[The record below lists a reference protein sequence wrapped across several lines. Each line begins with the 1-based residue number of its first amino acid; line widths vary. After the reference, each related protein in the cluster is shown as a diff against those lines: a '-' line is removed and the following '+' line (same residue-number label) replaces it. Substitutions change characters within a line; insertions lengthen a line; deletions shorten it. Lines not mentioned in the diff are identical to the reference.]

1 MNRSHGTR
9 IIGAGLLIAALALPG
24 SALAK
29 PRNHH
34 RTAHHTVATKTSAVP
49 QASVIVPHKYDAGG
63 DGGDLGLPASTKVEL
78 FDPVQV
84 AIGIG
89 TAGMQQVNAD
99 LVAAGLPPL
108 PVPAL

>member
-1 MNRSHGTR
+1 MNPSHGTR

-29 PRNHH
+29 PRKH
-34 RTAHHTVATKTSAVP
+34 RTAHHTVATKTAAVP

-63 DGGDLGLPASTKVEL
+63 DGGDQVLPAGTKVEL

-89 TAGMQQVNAD
+89 NAGMQQVNDA
-99 LVAAGLPPL
+99 LTQAGLPTL